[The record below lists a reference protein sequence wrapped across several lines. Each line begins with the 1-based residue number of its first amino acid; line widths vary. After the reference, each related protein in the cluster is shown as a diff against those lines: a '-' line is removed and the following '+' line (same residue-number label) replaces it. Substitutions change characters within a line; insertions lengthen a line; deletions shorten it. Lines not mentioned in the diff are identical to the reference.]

1 MVNLLDSFLDLMK
14 LFLAVESDFMKSLKE
29 RMGGG
34 KERKMNGGSST
45 ADHVKD
51 RRKRLKQKLF
61 QTESAIKNFYQKS
74 SPPNVTLN
82 IKVFRV
88 LSNTPRMLLLR

>member
-1 MVNLLDSFLDLMK
+1 
-14 LFLAVESDFMKSLKE
+14 
-29 RMGGG
+29 MGGG

-61 QTESAIKNFYQKS
+61 QTERAIKNILSKKLSAQRDAEYLDL
-74 SPPNVTLN
+74 PG
-82 IKVFRV
+82 IK
-88 LSNTPRMLLLR
+88 

>member
-1 MVNLLDSFLDLMK
+1 
-14 LFLAVESDFMKSLKE
+14 
-29 RMGGG
+29 MGGG

-61 QTESAIKNFYQKS
+61 QTESAVKNILSKKLS
-74 SPPNVTLN
+74 ANVTLN
-82 IKVFRV
+82 IWVFRV
-88 LSNTPRMLLLR
+88 LSKHTSYFLK

>member
-1 MVNLLDSFLDLMK
+1 MVDLLDNFLDLMK
-14 LFLAVESDFMKSLKE
+14 LFLAMENDFMKSLKR

-34 KERKMNGGSST
+34 KERKMNDRSST

-61 QTESAIKNFYQKS
+61 QTERAIKNIFSKKLFAQRDAEYLGL
-74 SPPNVTLN
+74 PG
-82 IKVFRV
+82 IK
-88 LSNTPRMLLLR
+88 

>member
-1 MVNLLDSFLDLMK
+1 MVDLLDNFLDLIK
-14 LFLAVESDFMKSLKE
+14 LFLAVESDFMKSLKW

-45 ADHVKD
+45 AYHVKD

-61 QTESAIKNFYQKS
+61 QTDSAIKNILSKKLSAHRDAEYLGL
-74 SPPNVTLN
+74 PG
-82 IKVFRV
+82 IK
-88 LSNTPRMLLLR
+88 